1 MLSSTIFKF
10 FAIGLVTQVA
20 ALPVDGKLEERAQS
34 VIIGYRTVSAVQGAR
49 YNKAGTLT
57 DDGNR
62 IGTQTGAGVY
72 TTPVA
77 GGWPG
82 AATDMY
88 CVIAAD
94 SAALDKVNKA
104 RIPQNYLGKR
114 LWFAGDKAIDD
125 YIKAVVSK
133 GDPRKTIRISKID
146 GTANDLQMVI
156 PPGLLNSNKGG
167 LGITA
172 SCKATLAE
180 MPQTVVNL
188 GSWKKLFGSA

>member
-1 MLSSTIFKF
+1 MLSSGIFKIL
-10 FAIGLVTQVA
+10 AIGLASQVA
-20 ALPVDGKLEERAQS
+20 ALPIEAKLEERAQN
-34 VIIGYRTVSAVQGAR
+34 VVIGYRTVSAVQGAR

-62 IGTQTGAGVY
+62 IGTQIGAGVY

-77 GGWPG
+77 GRL
-82 AATDMY
+82 ARH
-88 CVIAAD
+88 CVITAD

-104 RIPQNYLGKR
+104 RIPEKHAGKK

-125 YIKAVVSK
+125 YIKAVIPKS
-133 GDPRKTIRISKID
+133 DPKKTIRISKID
-146 GTANDLQMVI
+146 GTQSDLQMVI

-172 SCKATLAE
+172 SCKKTLAE
-180 MPQTVVNL
+180 LPTTVVNF
-188 GSWKKLFGSA
+188 GSWKKVFGSA